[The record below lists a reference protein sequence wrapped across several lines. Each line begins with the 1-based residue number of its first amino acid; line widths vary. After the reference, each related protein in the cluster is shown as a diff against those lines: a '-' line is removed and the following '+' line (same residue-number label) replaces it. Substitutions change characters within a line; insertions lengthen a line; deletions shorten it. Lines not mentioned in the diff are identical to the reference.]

1 MGDMHFVHCMK
12 NSTSALKS
20 CIQTN
25 VISSLDLVLYWQL
38 FWEGYKQNSRVLNG
52 NVDTFNVF
60 LLFLPY
66 NMQDK

>member
-25 VISSLDLVLYWQL
+25 VISSLDLVLYWH
-38 FWEGYKQNSRVLNG
+38 FFFEGYKQNSRVLKFHLSYHFG
-52 NVDTFNVF
+52 DWI
-60 LLFLPY
+60 L
-66 NMQDK
+66 MQDKWKC